1 MNFIFIRHVYLQE
14 KIDLLKKTIY
24 GYYSV
29 TLCSHNTGKLF
40 RRNENHTGLAD
51 RTSVHTQEW
60 L

>member
-14 KIDLLKKTIY
+14 KIDVLEKTVY

-29 TLCSHNTGKLF
+29 RLCSLNTGRLF
-40 RRNENHTGLAD
+40 RRHENHTGLVD
-51 RTSVHTQEW
+51 RTFVYTQER